1 MKIQTKSWLK
11 SLVSLVLCLSMVLC
25 TPLMAF
31 AAEIDEQ
38 TNEKQTI
45 VYVSLGDSMTNGYC
59 LEGYDG
65 TSGAVNYGIETYSNK
80 FAAYLAGYKG
90 KIKDDQVIFEGEDR
104 IVDHRQLA
112 ISGLRAQDIQWILE
126 LKYTNDTLIQN
137 VFNFKYDGNGFNE
150 TTWYDT
156 WGFNAD
162 RYTWSELCD
171 YDYRYADAAA
181 RILSVYHGGNGTGY
195 FTSSYASEAAI
206 TKAINGIKANPY
218 YPEGKDQT
226 NEIGGYKYLQIA
238 TEFYQESVKDADI
251 ISLAVGNTNFGTH
264 MLSNI
269 VDVIMANDYSFSK
282 DYNTAKLREK
292 INSNDNKDYVNEKIN
307 VILNSDN
314 YQTMLDMCKSLA
326 NGNSDKEA
334 EIAKI
339 VEYCMIAYINGYI
352 GMLDAI
358 LKVNPDVEIIQIPLM
373 NAYEGDEGVIE
384 PDTLGELAEIIYTP
398 VNDLLENLL
407 PDYIKKYEEAN
418 FYLSKDVYVSCMVD
432 VFGDDFYKD
441 ADGNFV
447 TYPGPLDGTEGYT
460 PNKNSVVRDRFVEEI
475 ACGSL
480 IFASMDLLPPDPENP
495 TPKMQK
501 KNYSANVKNFLY
513 GGEVEG
519 VDGYKYNGIGAAN
532 YDLLTDTQKAAYA
545 AENPLAAK
553 EYALYLAFE
562 YSLILSGT
570 ENVTMDAL
578 ANLSNIQ
585 TIFMDRY
592 ADILGEINAAV
603 PNYFEAAAPV
613 VAAGSDGLLSPENI
627 ETIMSAHIQ
636 GTEEA
641 MNMAVYSI
649 IAEIA
654 NGKISEVM
662 GSESELSISL
672 DGNDVKNLYE
682 SESFEDAVYELIS
695 EISADYS
702 EDGKRMLTPEQ
713 VKILVNE
720 EDGVWI
726 VASQFMEKNTGDK
739 ISPETIKNIY
749 GTSLFPAEYKP
760 KIELLFTVR
769 EGVLKF
775 LEFESTF
782 KDYVAL
788 LHSKIPTIVESTSTL
803 AYLLAIPNSM
813 GNALF
818 EDSNLQGALC
828 MNARCLLGTGAGGHP
843 SVGGHQSLY
852 ESIYNTFNQEI
863 NYKWSEDYSTCTASR
878 GKYATETVNSTSK
891 ITTPADCQ
899 TVGEITYTAK
909 FEAYWAATQTKTEDI
924 PVTDHVFGE
933 TIADPEWT
941 WTENY
946 EASAVFACPVCGEPV
961 EATGVAVS
969 SETTVEPD
977 CRNEGKLVYTATV
990 EFKGQTFTD
999 SKDKVLEKIEHNYGE
1014 DGRCQNTLTN
1024 GDICGEYNLAQYG
1037 QCTPTVS
1044 AELVSG
1050 STLTMLLDGN
1060 NVGEFTFTETESG
1073 WTIANAEG
1081 KYLASDANGN
1091 LVLSDSAYG
1100 WNYSDGKFST
1110 TVKVPGTSWIEQLL
1124 GLTKDATYYLA
1135 YSEEAVVVAS
1145 SGSAV
1150 TFSTTKDNGYHTFGE
1165 INVVDPTCTE
1175 KGYTERTCSV
1185 CGEVFKTNEVEE
1197 LGHSY
1202 VDTVVPP
1209 KCGVEGYT
1217 EHKCAC
1223 GDSYTDTIVPALE
1236 HDFSGKNDTCIHCG
1250 ISDVAVYGECEFKTE
1265 ASLSD
1270 GTYTLSLGGTD
1281 VGVYTFSAVSGGY
1294 TIKDSD
1300 GKYLSVDSNG
1310 NLVRSESEFTWTYSN
1325 GKFSASVG
1333 KASTNWLEALFGG
1346 NKKTTY
1352 YLAASGSDVT
1362 VSSTGAEAK
1371 FYIAGKAE
1379 THTFEE
1385 AYVEPECGVDGYTEF
1400 TCTVCGDK
1408 FTKEDEGSALE
1419 HDYVLTGT
1427 VEVTCLTD
1435 GYSVYTCSKC
1445 GDTYNDDFV
1454 TASGS
1459 HNFGEDGTC
1468 QNVLPNGVC
1477 GEPDEPECVYDK
1489 EQTLV
1494 SGNTYELTLGG
1505 KSVGEYTFN
1514 SVEGGWSIMNSDGK
1528 YLALEDG
1535 KLVVSDSA
1543 FAWTYSNG
1551 RFSSSSSSG
1560 TTGIE
1565 WLDAI
1570 LGGKKST
1577 YYLVSS
1583 GNTAA
1588 VSTSNSS
1595 ASAKFIAEVTGE
1607 HNYSKAKPVDG
1618 NHVSV
1623 CSNCGYEKTE
1633 ICNDDNCVLCNA
1645 SVNVSVSVTK
1655 SEPTHWLE
1663 ILLGGG
1669 SSSYKASITTVANGT
1684 EVTSVEYSLN
1694 GTTWTKGTSFTS
1706 KTEISSFSI
1715 RVNADNGLTYN
1726 YIYSNGS
1733 VEFVG

>member
-31 AAEIDEQ
+31 AAENDN
-38 TNEKQTI
+38 TFN
-45 VYVSLGDSMTNGYC
+45 YVALGASNTNGYGMRGYITADELALLLSGQVNKNDVNVYGYQRKPEGSYPDLIRDYYEMIYGKNNVKLDQLGISSMRVEELRVLLDESYSGDEYTGWRFTGSSGWFNSAEPGGINALRAAYQENIAEADLITVDIGWNNFGVYIC
-59 LEGYDG
+59 NQLVDYMSKGTFKWQTELEDIYVGDEDIEDLVAAAEESREVIKNYISNTIGEGAMTEALADIFAYSILGYMYHFDICMEKIYALNPDADVVVLG
-65 TSGAVNYGIETYSNK
+65 IQNLLYGVNIELNGQTIPLGNIFGNFVNMANYYSSTCSPYSNKYQYVKVGTDEHVTVFLDAMVDYNGDAKNLNLNIKDCFDYYDDNLYIQTRIDLVAAALIEDKYFKEYGDILIENGYTSGAQMVAAGKEGKLSKISVLFVTVNLQEEFDAIYWPALY
-80 FAAYLAGYKG
+80 AAYDTLATVVRE
-90 KIKDDQVIFEGEDR
+90 IAITDS
-104 IVDHRQLA
+104 VDV
-112 ISGLRAQDIQWILE
+112 SGLLSGNINIGNKEADLKKALEDEIMENAMAIANGENYTVDIDKILP
-126 LKYTNDTLIQN
+126 
-137 VFNFKYDGNGFNE
+137 
-150 TTWYDT
+150 
-156 WGFNAD
+156 
-162 RYTWSELCD
+162 
-171 YDYRYADAAA
+171 DAATELVA
-181 RILSVYHGGNGTGY
+181 AMYIRYYMGNSFFIHPNEEGHKEIKNAVIGIIESPETEKEQPLS
-195 FTSSYASEAAI
+195 
-206 TKAINGIKANPY
+206 
-218 YPEGKDQT
+218 D
-226 NEIGGYKYLQIA
+226 YLV
-238 TEFYQESVKDADI
+238 ESVKAI
-251 ISLAVGNTNFGTH
+251 H
-264 MLSNI
+264 
-269 VDVIMANDYSFSK
+269 
-282 DYNTAKLREK
+282 
-292 INSNDNKDYVNEKIN
+292 
-307 VILNSDN
+307 N
-314 YQTMLDMCKSLA
+314 YMCGA
-326 NGNSDKEA
+326 NGHEK
-334 EIAKI
+334 
-339 VEYCMIAYINGYI
+339 
-352 GMLDAI
+352 L
-358 LKVNPDVEIIQIPLM
+358 
-373 NAYEGDEGVIE
+373 
-384 PDTLGELAEIIYTP
+384 
-398 VNDLLENLL
+398 
-407 PDYIKKYEEAN
+407 
-418 FYLSKDVYVSCMVD
+418 
-432 VFGDDFYKD
+432 FGHR
-441 ADGNFV
+441 
-447 TYPGPLDGTEGYT
+447 T
-460 PNKNSVVRDRFVEEI
+460 
-475 ACGSL
+475 
-480 IFASMDLLPPDPENP
+480 
-495 TPKMQK
+495 
-501 KNYSANVKNFLY
+501 
-513 GGEVEG
+513 
-519 VDGYKYNGIGAAN
+519 
-532 YDLLTDTQKAAYA
+532 
-545 AENPLAAK
+545 
-553 EYALYLAFE
+553 
-562 YSLILSGT
+562 
-570 ENVTMDAL
+570 
-578 ANLSNIQ
+578 
-585 TIFMDRY
+585 
-592 ADILGEINAAV
+592 
-603 PNYFEAAAPV
+603 
-613 VAAGSDGLLSPENI
+613 
-627 ETIMSAHIQ
+627 
-636 GTEEA
+636 
-641 MNMAVYSI
+641 
-649 IAEIA
+649 
-654 NGKISEVM
+654 
-662 GSESELSISL
+662 
-672 DGNDVKNLYE
+672 
-682 SESFEDAVYELIS
+682 
-695 EISADYS
+695 
-702 EDGKRMLTPEQ
+702 
-713 VKILVNE
+713 
-720 EDGVWI
+720 
-726 VASQFMEKNTGDK
+726 
-739 ISPETIKNIY
+739 
-749 GTSLFPAEYKP
+749 
-760 KIELLFTVR
+760 
-769 EGVLKF
+769 
-775 LEFESTF
+775 ESTC
-782 KDYVAL
+782 KN
-788 LHSKIPTIVESTSTL
+788 E
-803 AYLLAIPNSM
+803 
-813 GNALF
+813 G
-818 EDSNLQGALC
+818 
-828 MNARCLLGTGAGGHP
+828 
-843 SVGGHQSLY
+843 
-852 ESIYNTFNQEI
+852 
-863 NYKWSEDYSTCTASR
+863 
-878 GKYATETVNSTSK
+878 
-891 ITTPADCQ
+891 
-899 TVGEITYTAK
+899 
-909 FEAYWAATQTKTEDI
+909 
-924 PVTDHVFGE
+924 
-933 TIADPEWT
+933 
-941 WTENY
+941 
-946 EASAVFACPVCGEPV
+946 V
-961 EATGVAVS
+961 EATYCSCGAEKEETIIDKKEHTYAEDIVPEWIWTEDYKATATFVCSVCDEPDVINANVS
-969 SETTVEPD
+969 ENKTEPD
-977 CRNEGKLVYTATV
+977 CKNEGKLVYTATV

-1024 GDICGEYNLAQYG
+1024 GTICGEYNLAQYG
-1037 QCTPTVS
+1037 KCTPTVS

-1124 GLTKDATYYLA
+1124 GLTKDATYYLE
-1135 YSEEAVVVAS
+1135 YSEESVVVAS

-1185 CGEVFKTNEVEE
+1185 CGEVFKTNEVDE

-1223 GDSYTDTIVPALE
+1223 GDSYTDTIVPARE
-1236 HDFSGKNDTCIHCG
+1236 HDFSGENDTCIHCG
-1250 ISDVAVYGECEFKTE
+1250 ISNVAVYGECEFKTE

-1310 NLVRSESEFTWTYSN
+1310 NLVCSESEFTWTYSN

-1362 VSSTGAEAK
+1362 VSTTGAEAK

-1419 HDYVLTGT
+1419 HDYVRTGT

-1459 HNFGEDGTC
+1459 HNFGEDGRC

-1477 GEPDEPECVYDK
+1477 GEPKEPEEPDCVYDK

-1528 YLALEDG
+1528 YLALEGG

-1595 ASAKFIAEVTGE
+1595 ASAKFIAKVTGE
-1607 HNYSKAKPVDG
+1607 HNYSKAKPVNG

-1684 EVTSVEYSLN
+1684 EVDSVEYSLD